1 MIGHIRRL
9 GVFKEREVRTQ
20 FLLARGSWM
29 KSNMLA
35 TDASDAYALV
45 NKGIDVTR
53 LALFDITSQYRAVFA
68 DHLESAS
75 AQGASLGSFFLRW
88 LWVAHAAIKA
98 ESKWRMTNLTCI
110 RWTGGEG
117 NSELLYGWA
126 VEMMVQFAALLAT
139 HLPRVTEGMVR

>member
-1 MIGHIRRL
+1 MRITRFYDVNYLTRSPPHFFQLLRADINLPACLRVIGHIRRL

-45 NKGIDVTR
+45 NKCIDVTR

-75 AQGASLGSFFLRW
+75 AQGVSLGSF
-88 LWVAHAAIKA
+88 
-98 ESKWRMTNLTCI
+98 
-110 RWTGGEG
+110 
-117 NSELLYGWA
+117 
-126 VEMMVQFAALLAT
+126 ALVL
-139 HLPRVTEGMVR
+139 GCSCCD